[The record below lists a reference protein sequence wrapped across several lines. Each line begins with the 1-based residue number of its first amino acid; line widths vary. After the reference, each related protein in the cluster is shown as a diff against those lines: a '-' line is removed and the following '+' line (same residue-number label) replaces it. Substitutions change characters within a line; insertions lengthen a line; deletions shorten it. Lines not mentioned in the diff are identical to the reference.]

1 MEKLLH
7 AQFPKA
13 SEDIME
19 IAEGAKKTL
28 FERTGAGSKMT
39 EWIDWPQTFIES
51 VEYEYMKKIAGIIR
65 KRDTAVVVI
74 GIGGS
79 YLGTRAVLESEY
91 GQYYNELAKGEGPLI
106 YFTGNE
112 LSPDGLQAIG
122 ELLEYEDFS
131 IVYVSKSGGTIEPA
145 LAFRYFYG
153 MLKEKYGSEEY
164 ADDRVIAIT
173 GKEGILHDLAEKH
186 SWRMFSIPEGIGGRY
201 SVLTPV
207 GLFPLAILGIDTDEL
222 LKGAIEA
229 MKPEGVQQAEAYAM
243 YRMSQYWHGMC
254 NVECLAVNSQR
265 LQYFGEWFK
274 QLFAESEGKDESGI
288 YPTSAIFPTDLHSIG
303 QYLQEGTRDLMFE
316 TQVIR
321 EFNRT
326 ISIPEGDSEDGLDK
340 YMSKSFNNAA
350 DAAMEG
356 AAAAHEDGGM
366 AIAKIYVG
374 SSIQAFGYL
383 LQFMMTAC
391 GISAYMLGVNPFD
404 QPGVEQHKREMKKRL
419 SEM

>member
-7 AQFPKA
+7 TRFPKA
-13 SEDIME
+13 VDCTIQVSEE
-19 IAEGAKKTL
+19 AKKTL
-28 FERTGAGSKMT
+28 FERTGAGSEMT
-39 EWIDWPQTFIES
+39 EWIDWPEKFIES
-51 VEYEYMKKIAGIIR
+51 AEYGLMKSVANMVR
-65 KRDTAVVVI
+65 ERDTAIVVI

-91 GQYYNELAKGEGPLI
+91 GQYYNELTDGPKI
-106 YFTGNE
+106 YFAGNE
-112 LSPDGLQAIG
+112 LAPDGLKTID

-131 IVYVSKSGGTIEPA
+131 IIYISKSGGTIEPA
-145 LAFRYFYG
+145 LAFRHFYEK
-153 MLKEKYGSEEY
+153 LKEKYGDEEF

-173 GKEGILHDLAEKH
+173 GKSGILHNLAEKH
-186 SWRMFSIPEGIGGRY
+186 SWRMFAVPEGIGGRY

-207 GLFPLAILGIDTDEL
+207 GLLPLAIVGIDTDAL
-222 LKGAIEA
+222 LEGAMEA
-229 MKPEGVQQAEAYAM
+229 MKPEGVQQAQEYAT
-243 YRMSQYWHGMC
+243 YRMSQYWHETC

-265 LQYFGEWFK
+265 LQYFGEWYK
-274 QLFAESEGKDESGI
+274 QLFAESEGKEERGI

-321 EFNRT
+321 EFNLT

-340 YMSKSFNNAA
+340 YLGKTFNNAA
-350 DAAMEG
+350 NAAMEG

-366 AIAKIYVG
+366 SIAKIYVG
-374 SSIQAFGYL
+374 SSIKAFGYL

-391 GISAYMLGVNPFD
+391 GVSAYMLGVNPFD